1 MRSLPPCGLRT
12 YPTSFDRSSNARSR
26 CCHCFIRYCDVTVLA
41 EPGNE
46 KTLVRELRL
55 RRRRSRVPWV
65 YVVYQLR
72 SGRARTGKRES
83 ADPSVLSHQ
92 RTVTSAHGGSALPT
106 QKRGHVERRIEIEAV
121 LVW

>member
-26 CCHCFIRYCDVTVLA
+26 CCQCFIRYCDVTVLA
-41 EPGNE
+41 EPGNG
-46 KTLVRELRL
+46 TTVVRELRL

-72 SGRARTGKRES
+72 GGRARADNRES
-83 ADPSVLSHQ
+83 ADPAALSHHD
-92 RTVTSAHGGSALPT
+92 TVPSAHGGSALPT